1 MQFQKTQVG
10 EGRLMM
16 VDNGATEGVDFVVLV
31 RFLIPTSFGL
41 KICKLHTQKLYNLAL
56 PPLLILVRL
65 RDGRLETPAEPRGP
79 DKAKIAKTEYR
90 LPRAVYKR

>member
-56 PPLLILVRL
+56 PPLRDLLIVEGQVMAFLELNLL
-65 RDGRLETPAEPRGP
+65 R
-79 DKAKIAKTEYR
+79 KQY
-90 LPRAVYKR
+90 